1 MVTMVTPSNQPAVA
15 LGAQSTAAQNWK
27 RDQILEK
34 GVILEFGIRLVE
46 VGTEAAT
53 VQLIGFD

>member
-1 MVTMVTPSNQPAVA
+1 MVVTPSNQPVA
-15 LGAQSTAAQNWK
+15 QGAQSTAAQNWK
-27 RDQILEK
+27 KDQILEK
-34 GVILEFGIRLVE
+34 GVILDFGIRLVE